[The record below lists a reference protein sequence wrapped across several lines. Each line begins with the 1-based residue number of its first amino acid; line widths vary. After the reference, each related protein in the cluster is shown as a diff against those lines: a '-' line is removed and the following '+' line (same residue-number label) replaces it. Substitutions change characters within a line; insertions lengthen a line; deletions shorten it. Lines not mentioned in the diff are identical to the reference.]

1 MSGPEDRREVV
12 IVDDDPSVL
21 RALARQVSVV
31 GYVACPFKDPND
43 ALAYLRSG
51 GGHCLLVDLNM
62 PGMSGLDLQLRVAEG
77 NRPLPVVFLSGQGDV
92 RSTVQAMRGGA
103 IDFLEK
109 PVETTELVRAIE
121 TAFVKYAELSAA
133 SDAQTAL
140 AGRLS
145 RLTKRQ
151 REVFDAVVTGQSN
164 KEIAR
169 DLRISERTVKAHRH
183 GLMQRLEA
191 RTLPDLVNLANQ
203 LGLVA
208 PDAPSDQPEHD
219 VQGSRKR

>member
-1 MSGPEDRREVV
+1 MSAPEAHREVV

-21 RALARQVSVV
+21 RALTRQVSVS
-31 GYVACPFKDPND
+31 GYVACPFKDAND
-43 ALAYLRSG
+43 ALLYLRSG
-51 GGHCLLVDLNM
+51 GGQCLLVDLNM

-77 NRPLPVVFLSGQGDV
+77 DRPLPVVFLSGQGDV

-109 PVETTELVRAIE
+109 PVEVTELVRAIDA
-121 TAFVKYAELSAA
+121 AFVKYAELSAA
-133 SDAQTAL
+133 MDAQTAL

-145 RLTKRQ
+145 RLTVRQ
-151 REVFDAVVTGQSN
+151 REVFDAVVTGLSN

-208 PDAPSDQPEHD
+208 PEAPSGQPESD
-219 VQGSRKR
+219 A

>member
-1 MSGPEDRREVV
+1 MSAPEAHREVV

-21 RALARQVSVV
+21 RALTRQVSVS
-31 GYVACPFKDPND
+31 GYVACPFKDAND
-43 ALAYLRSG
+43 ALLYLRSG
-51 GGHCLLVDLNM
+51 GGQCLLVDLNM

-77 NRPLPVVFLSGQGDV
+77 DRPLPVVFLSGQGDV

-109 PVETTELVRAIE
+109 PVEVTELVRAIDA
-121 TAFVKYAELSAA
+121 AFVKYAELSAA
-133 SDAQTAL
+133 MDAQTAL

-145 RLTKRQ
+145 RLTVRQ
-151 REVFDAVVTGQSN
+151 REVFDAVVTGLSN

-208 PDAPSDQPEHD
+208 PEAPSVQPESD
-219 VQGSRKR
+219 A